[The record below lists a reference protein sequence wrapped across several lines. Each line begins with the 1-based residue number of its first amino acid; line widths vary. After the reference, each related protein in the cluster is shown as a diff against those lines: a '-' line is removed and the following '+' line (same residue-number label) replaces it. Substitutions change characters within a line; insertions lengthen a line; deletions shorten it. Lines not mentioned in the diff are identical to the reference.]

1 MPHVDHCNDGWPLVM
16 VRLYKIIKQ
25 PSSLTI
31 PALALNL
38 QHVWDT
44 FTLEGQPT
52 DHPIKLPSH
61 DQCVLIGLKSINKH
75 LCIYLPLHQYFIN
88 KSVVF
93 NHSPKLINLV
103 VSLWSPHHPY
113 TILAL
118 RRDWRVSSTL
128 YFHQIILCLT
138 VLSVRNK
145 KLSFSEAS
153 SSPTHLNFSPSRLT
167 LTERRSSLQFNCL
180 VSPVTQFRF

>member
-75 LCIYLPLHQYFIN
+75 LCIYCLFIDILWIRVLF
-88 KSVVF
+88 STIAL
-93 NHSPKLINLV
+93 KLINLV
-103 VSLWSPHHPY
+103 VSLWSPHHLY
-113 TILAL
+113 TILAQ
-118 RRDWRVSSTL
+118 RGVSSTL

-180 VSPVTQFRF
+180 VCPVTQFRF